1 MYNNIFLALDG
12 SIYSNYAMDIGIN
25 LAEKFEN
32 SKLIGCHVYTSR
44 MHRKRFEQME
54 PTLPEKYQTENQLKY
69 LRDTHDDLITDGMI
83 LISDA
88 YLAPLIKKTQEKGL
102 KCEGLTPE
110 GKNYVGILKAIRE
123 IKPELVLAGA
133 WGHGKLHEDILGSL
147 TQRILLY
154 NTHTDLMIVR
164 EPLNFKLR
172 PIIVGIDGSE
182 NCYVA
187 LRKAIEIAKIYNAK
201 VEAVASY
208 DPFFHSGV
216 FKTIAEVLPKN
227 DKKKFNF
234 VAQEKLHDEIIDKGL
249 EKLYYEGLQKA
260 ELLADSLDYKIHIEI
275 LTGKVFSKILQ
286 YAALRNACLVVIGR
300 WGLHKEKDSLIG
312 SNSFN
317 IAMLCKTNVLIATK
331 NNVQVLIPEL
341 PKIDKIPLKWTSDA
355 EKITEK
361 IPKFVRNMAKNM
373 IEDYARERGFSE
385 VIPEIVKEVGE
396 KFGMEI
402 KSVQKKNSEDDSPKY
417 SRDLQEIREANL
429 IIFKKIKKL
438 APNFHRHILQSK
450 IIGQVVNV
458 GEKILVYKV
467 LEIKPVS
474 PALVTKN
481 TILEFK

>member
-1 MYNNIFLALDG
+1 
-12 SIYSNYAMDIGIN
+12 
-25 LAEKFEN
+25 
-32 SKLIGCHVYTSR
+32 

-54 PTLPEKYQTENQLKY
+54 PTLPEKYQTDDQLNY
-69 LRDTHDDLITDGMI
+69 LRDTHDDLITDGMK

-88 YLAPLIKKTQEKGL
+88 YLAPLTIKAQEKGM

-110 GKNYVGILKAIRE
+110 GKNYTGILKAIRD
-123 IKPELVLAGA
+123 INPDLVLAGA
-133 WGHGKLHEDILGSL
+133 WGHGKLHEDILGSV
-147 TQRILLY
+147 TQRIVLY
-154 NTHTDLMIVR
+154 NTNTDFMIIR
-164 EPLNFKLR
+164 EPLNFKYR

-182 NCYVA
+182 NCYAA
-187 LRKAIEIAKIYNAK
+187 LRKAIEIAKLYDTKI
-201 VEAVASY
+201 EAIASY
-208 DPFFHSGV
+208 DPYFHSGV

-260 ELLADSLDYKIHIEI
+260 KLLAESLDYNIHIEI

-286 YAALRNACLVVIGR
+286 YATLRNACLVVIGR

-317 IAMLCKTNVLIATK
+317 IAMLCKTNVLITTM

-341 PKIDKIPLKWTSDA
+341 PKIDKIPLKWTNEA

-385 VIPEIVKEVGE
+385 VIPEIVKEVAE
-396 KFGMEI
+396 KFGMET
-402 KSVQKKNSEDDSPKY
+402 KLVQKKNSEDDHTTH
-417 SRDLQEIREANL
+417 SREFQGIREANL

-458 GEKILVYKV
+458 GEKILVYEV
-467 LEIKPVS
+467 LEIRPVS